1 MADDA
6 PGEGEPL
13 EEPTSVPV
21 EVERGQVFGVRM
33 NYEKLSFGALWHS
46 DVRLFSFCFCMF
58 INGCFWATLYS
69 HVYTYIFP
77 FSHTSACV
85 HV

>member
-6 PGEGEPL
+6 PEGGEPQP
-13 EEPTSVPV
+13 EPEVPV

-46 DVRLFSFCFCMF
+46 DVRLFSSL
-58 INGCFWATLYS
+58 TL
-69 HVYTYIFP
+69 
-77 FSHTSACV
+77 
-85 HV
+85 

>member
-21 EVERGQVFGVRM
+21 EVERGQVCGVRM

-46 DVRLFSFCFCMF
+46 DVRLFPSFFFCMF
-58 INGCFWATLYS
+58 IN
-69 HVYTYIFP
+69 
-77 FSHTSACV
+77 
-85 HV
+85 